1 MFILFSVILLKYCN
15 RFSTPM
21 GFKKNQTISF
31 VRSWFM
37 HIIRLKEK
45 DMNSYHYFKS
55 NPLGFRNNQLN
66 NQNKQ
71 VAKIVL
77 GSYYFLSFYWKTW
90 IDYKNPST
98 PLGFKKNQTYCFVWS
113 WCVHIIRLK
122 ETNVNNQIPCDLKR
136 SKPIV
141 LSDHDVCI
149 SLD

>member
-1 MFILFSVILLKYCN
+1 MFILFSVILMKCCN

-77 GSYYFLSFYWKTW
+77 GSYYFLSFYWNTW

-98 PLGFKKNQTYCFVWS
+98 PLGLKKNQTISLVRS
-113 WCVHIIRLK
+113 WCGPIIRLK
-122 ETNVNNQIPCDLKR
+122 ENNVNNQIPWDLKR
-136 SKPIV
+136 SEETMGKSSSIEI
-141 LSDHDVCI
+141 L
-149 SLD
+149 

>member
-1 MFILFSVILLKYCN
+1 MPIIRLKENNVKNQISWDLKKNKPFLSTDQIPWDLERTNKITWDLKRTKTNKKENCFVFVLFSVILLKYCN

-71 VAKIVL
+71 VEKL
-77 GSYYFLSFYWKTW
+77 FW
-90 IDYKNPST
+90 
-98 PLGFKKNQTYCFVWS
+98 
-113 WCVHIIRLK
+113 VHIIFCHSIEIL
-122 ETNVNNQIPCDLKR
+122 E
-136 SKPIV
+136 
-141 LSDHDVCI
+141 
-149 SLD
+149 